1 MLPTVGVT
9 TATTAVTDLRACTQ
23 ALVQRVN
30 RLKTMRLRQLAD
42 ARSRQYGTRT
52 PSGEEGGSGALG
64 VQLRQH
70 ALAVE
75 VDDSTGIGL
84 WGVDER
90 GDTGVEQL
98 LHRRDVCGGVGSHQ
112 PRG

>member
-1 MLPTVGVT
+1 MAGGQCRAGDQPS
-9 TATTAVTDLRACTQ
+9 AV
-23 ALVQRVN
+23 ALVHRVN
-30 RLKTMRLRQLAD
+30 RLKTMRLRQLAG
-42 ARSRQYGTRT
+42 ARSRQCGTRT
-52 PSGEEGGSGALG
+52 PCPRGRRLGALG

-84 WGVDER
+84 RGVDER

-98 LHRRDVCGGVGSHQ
+98 LHRRDVRGGVGSHQ